1 MWRKTSWMRSS
12 MSKKR
17 SVVEDLKNILGTMD
31 KIEKFIENMDY
42 EDFLEDEKTMF
53 AVAKAIEIIGET
65 LKHIPEEIKEK
76 YSNVPWEDIYGMRNF
91 LAHDYFGSDQDEVWK
106 TANDDI
112 PELKTT
118 ISQILSGELEK
129 IKRASNE
136 SNTNTEEKE
145 EI

>member
-1 MWRKTSWMRSS
+1 MP
-12 MSKKR
+12 KKR
-17 SVVEDLKNILGTMD
+17 SVVEDLKDTLGTMD

-91 LAHDYFGSDQDEVWK
+91 LVHDYFGSDQDEIWK
-106 TANDDI
+106 TANEDI

-118 ISQILSGELEK
+118 ISKILSEELEK
-129 IKRASNE
+129 IKKASNE
-136 SNTNTEEKE
+136 SDTNSEEKE
-145 EI
+145 KTQRE